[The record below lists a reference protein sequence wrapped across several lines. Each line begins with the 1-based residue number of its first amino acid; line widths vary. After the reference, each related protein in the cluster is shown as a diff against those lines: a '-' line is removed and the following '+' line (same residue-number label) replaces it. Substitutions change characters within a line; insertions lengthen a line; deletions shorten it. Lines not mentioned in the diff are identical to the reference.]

1 MKTTV
6 NKYDFRR
13 AFLDIRP
20 DQFSLAALDVLFEYF
35 EQYEQDTE
43 QEIELDVIAICC
55 DFQECSIEEIAA
67 DYGIEITGLDDDEQQ
82 EKVEEFLRE
91 NTCLVGESHIGHL
104 VYQSF

>member
-6 NKYDFRR
+6 DKYDFRR

-20 DQFSLAALDVLFEYF
+20 DQFSLAALDLLFEYF

-55 DFQECSIEEIAA
+55 DFYESSIEEIAENYSI
-67 DYGIEITGLDDDEQQ
+67 DIEGLEPEEQQ
-82 EKVEEFLRE
+82 EKVEEFLQE
-91 NTCLVGESHIGHL
+91 NTCLVGESHIGHF